1 MSHDDSLGH
10 GDLLPRVVTPPPG
23 PAAAHWVQRLAAVEC
38 PAITARRTRRGGVD
52 PIVWAAARG
61 SNVLDVDGNRYVDLS
76 AGFAVAGVGHAH
88 PAVVEAVR
96 EQAGRLVHGM
106 GDLFPTC
113 EKIRLG
119 ELLAEVTPA
128 PLQASILALGG
139 SDAVEAA
146 LKTAMIATGRRRIL
160 AFSGSYH
167 GLSLGALGVTG
178 YRDSF
183 RAPFGAMAGATEL
196 RLPYPT
202 CDDCPIGHTYPSCE
216 QACVGYVERLLDSD
230 VSGSEDIAA
239 IIVEP
244 IQGRGG
250 DVVPPP
256 GWLARLRQI
265 TAARGILLVLDEIYT
280 GFGRTGDWFA
290 CEAEGV
296 VPDLLVVGKGMAGGF
311 PIGAC
316 IGTREVMDAWG
327 ASAGEAIHTS
337 TFLGNPV
344 ACAAGIA
351 AIEVLR
357 SEGLVARAA
366 SQGARLRA
374 ALEQRIGGH
383 PRVGPVR
390 GRGLMLG
397 VPLLD
402 HDGAPWDGGG
412 VQAMYALLGAGF
424 IVSPGGHRG
433 DVLSLAPPFVI
444 TDDQV
449 DAAVDAIGAWV
460 DGLS

>member
-1 MSHDDSLGH
+1 MSHDDALGR
-10 GDLLPRVVTPPPG
+10 GDLLPHVVTAPPG
-23 PAAAHWVQRLAAVEC
+23 PAASHWVQRLATVEC

-61 SNVLDVDGNRYVDLS
+61 ANVLDVDGNRYVDLS

-88 PAVVEAVR
+88 PAVVEAI
-96 EQAGRLVHGM
+96 QAQVGRLIHGM
-106 GDLFPTC
+106 GDLFPTR

-119 ELLAEVTPA
+119 ELLREVTPA
-128 PLQASILALGG
+128 SLDVSLLALSG

-146 LKTAMIATGRRRIL
+146 IKTALIATGRRRVF

-183 RAPFGAMAGATEL
+183 RAPFASMAGATEL

-202 CDDCPIGHTYPSCE
+202 CHDCPIGHTYPDCDL
-216 QACVGYVERLLDSD
+216 ACAGYIERMLDSE
-230 VSGSEDIAA
+230 VAGSEDVAA

-250 DVVPPP
+250 DVEPPP
-256 GWLARLRQI
+256 GWLARLREA
-265 TAARGILLVLDEIYT
+265 TAARGILLIADEIYT
-280 GFGRTGDWFA
+280 GFGRTGEWFA
-290 CEAEGV
+290 CSSEGV
-296 VPDLLVVGKGMAGGF
+296 VPDLLVVGKGMAGGM

-316 IGTREVMDAWG
+316 VGTREVMDAWG
-327 ASAGEAIHTS
+327 TSSGEAIHTS

-344 ACAAGIA
+344 ACAAAVA
-351 AIEVLR
+351 AIEVIR
-357 SEGLVARAA
+357 SEDLVARAA
-366 SQGARLRA
+366 SRGARLRA
-374 ALEQRIGGH
+374 ALEQRVGGH
-383 PRVGPVR
+383 PRVAAIR

-397 VPLLD
+397 LALVD
-402 HDGAPWDGGG
+402 GDGAPWAGGG
-412 VQAMYALLGAGF
+412 VRAMHDLLAAGF
-424 IVSPGGHRG
+424 IVSPGGHLG

-444 TDDQV
+444 TDAQV

-460 DGLS
+460 DQLD